1 MQAADGG
8 EVLLVLFQ
16 GFQPN
21 MQRDQ
26 RSSHLDIQKAEREGV
41 GEARREGEH
50 LLEDPHAYLSRPSA
64 YGLLES
70 KFSFFDGCLWTSQ
83 TQLGVGFSNLQVLL
97 KSIKLIV
104 KVNPHT
110 FSVL

>member
-26 RSSHLDIQKAEREGV
+26 RSSHFDIQKTEREGV

-50 LLEDPHAYLSRPSA
+50 AYLSRPSA
-64 YGLLES
+64 YVLLES
-70 KFSFFDGCLWTSQ
+70 RFSFFDGCLWTSQ
-83 TQLGVGFSNLQVLL
+83 TQLGVGFPNLQVLL